1 MLEIALHPCRYIMQ
15 GFLFAPKK
23 ERRHIGDRTKVY
35 AKSNSAS

>member
-1 MLEIALHPCRYIMQ
+1 MLEIALHPCRYFT
-15 GFLFAPKK
+15 GVFVCPKTK